1 MKRLSLVHVSTVVAL
16 ASLSGLLGCGGSKAI
31 NNTTTTTT
39 TTANTIA
46 ISVDGGS
53 GTFTNGYGNAPY
65 VTVKL
70 CQPGTTNCATI
81 DNILLDTGSSGLRI
95 WEGDLPSGFTLPS
108 STVTG
113 GTLNECLPFLDSYAW
128 GTVATADL
136 ELAGEKA
143 ASLPV
148 QLINGNAA
156 PTTCSST
163 VATTGSPQVSS
174 EADLGARGIL
184 GIGNYQS
191 DCGTYCATSPT
202 QSLDIYFACSS
213 SAASSCT
220 QVAVPVAQQ
229 IVNPVAL
236 FSGDNNGIAVQ
247 FPSVAAGGVTSV
259 TGTLT
264 FGIGT
269 QSNNTPPSGL
279 TVLTLDDIGNFTTTF
294 QGGPF
299 VDSFFDTGSN
309 GLFFGTINSTTLV
322 TSTGITACNLGGN
335 GSPNS
340 FWYCPSSELSE
351 NATIASTMNPSV
363 SKVVSFQ
370 VGNVKNLA
378 GAAYGD
384 LAGPNDSSI
393 PNAGK
398 IFDWG
403 LPFFF
408 GRTVYVGLEGT
419 SSSIGSSSTL
429 YDAF

>member
-1 MKRLSLVHVSTVVAL
+1 MSKRRLIHLMTSAVLVSFAFL
-16 ASLSGLLGCGGSKAI
+16 AGCGGSKSVSP
-31 NNTTTTTT
+31 TPTP
-39 TTANTIA
+39 TTANS
-46 ISVDGGS
+46 ISIDVNGGS
-53 GTFTNGYGNAPY
+53 GTFQGYGNAPY
-65 VTVKL
+65 VSIKL
-70 CQPGTTNCATI
+70 CQPGTSNCATL

-108 STVTG
+108 ATVTG

-143 ASLPV
+143 PSLPV

-163 VATTGSPQVSS
+163 VATAGSPQVNS
-174 EADLGARGIL
+174 EAALGARGIL
-184 GIGNYQS
+184 GVGNYQA
-191 DCGTYCATSPT
+191 DCGTYCAMSPT

-236 FSGDNNGIAVQ
+236 FSGDNNGIVIQ
-247 FPSVAAGGVTSV
+247 FPSVAAGGAASV
-259 TGTLT
+259 TGTMT

-269 QSNNTPPSGL
+269 QSNNTPPAGL

-309 GLFFGTINSTTLV
+309 GLFFGTINATTSV
-322 TSTGITACNLGGN
+322 TSTGITGCNLAPS
-335 GSPNS
+335 GSPPAY
-340 FWYCPSSELSE
+340 WYCPTSELSE
-351 NATIASTMNPSV
+351 NATIASTVNPTV
-363 SKVVSFQ
+363 SKSVTFQ
-370 VGNVKNLA
+370 VGNAQNLS

-384 LAGPNDSSI
+384 LAGPNVSSI
-393 PNAGK
+393 PNAGQ

-408 GRTVYVGLEGT
+408 GRTVYIGLEGT
-419 SSSIGSSSTL
+419 SSSLGSGSTL